1 MTKYS
6 NEEIQLL
13 EGLCVELVESNN
25 ELNSKIIIMD
35 RFVKDREAKIK
46 MLTNQLYQ
54 CLNGDIKLN

>member
-13 EGLCVELVESNN
+13 EELCVELVDSNN

-46 MLTNQLYQ
+46 VLTTQLYQ